1 MTPLLAA
8 DTTKSVDGV
17 DNQFLGEIER
27 TIPRSRPAFRI
38 AGSAGRVKG
47 AKRDRSHA
55 QRSEHGEDP
64 PFGAPEHPADNC
76 QRGAEADEGLLRLLP
91 GGAISPPSRVAGS
104 DRSRGTHRDV

>member
-1 MTPLLAA
+1 MVL
-8 DTTKSVDGV
+8 

-38 AGSAGRVKG
+38 AGSAGRAKG

-76 QRGAEADEGLLRLLP
+76 QRGAEADEVLLRLLP
-91 GGAISPPSRVAGS
+91 AGAVSRASRVAGL
-104 DRSRGTHRDV
+104 DRSRGRPPAWRAPTSR